1 VRALAPGRAGDFRKF
16 HVVTDRD
23 GQSSERRVEDAE
35 CGSGR
40 DVPLF
45 SFEAGHVEL
54 ALDSVASRRA
64 EDEAVVVNRIR
75 PVVQDRNRPGHDVDP
90 IRDGQRLHEVEK
102 TRCLPGQIADLF
114 TDRFLDVAERKELNS
129 EIFRKHEQMN
139 FVVRRRFD
147 QRRDLIA
154 ELLERLHGA
163 NEVLQRGDANALH
176 GVEGAGERA

>member
-1 VRALAPGRAGDFRKF
+1 
-16 HVVTDRD
+16 
-23 GQSSERRVEDAE
+23 
-35 CGSGR
+35 
-40 DVPLF
+40 
-45 SFEAGHVEL
+45 
-54 ALDSVASRRA
+54 LDSVASRRA
-64 EDEAVVVNRIR
+64 EDEAVIVNRIR

-102 TRCLPGQIADLF
+102 TRRLPGQIADLL

-129 EIFRKHEQMN
+129 EILRKHEQMN

-176 GVEGAGERA
+176 GVGSAGERACTRPPSARDAATIADVCRKVQVREHRRARTIAGSRALGRCSKSAS